1 MLQNEPTPH
10 TELDLG
16 HLERQATLV
25 SVKIIST
32 KSINDQESQTVE
44 DDGLLHGVELF
55 LVVLGLACAV
65 FLAAL
70 DQTIVSTALPKIVS
84 DFNGL
89 DQIAWVATSYL
100 LTTTSFQPMYGKL
113 SDIFGRKI
121 TFLFAIAIFEI
132 GSLLCGIAKDMV
144 SLIIYRAIAGIG
156 GGGIIGLVLII
167 ISDIV
172 SGKDRGK
179 YQGIVGACFGIAS
192 VAGPLMGGAFTDHI
206 TWRWCFFI
214 NIPLGVIT
222 ILAIIFFLHMKKP
235 TGSLLTKFKRID
247 FIGISLMISSTVCIL
262 LPLNWGGNTYP
273 WDSPVIITLLCIGA
287 AGYVIFGLAECYI
300 VSEPIAPPTQ
310 SGLDFMPYILS
321 VVVFSILSGQFFS
334 RTDKVSFRC
343 VTLIASAL
351 IIIGA
356 GLSTL
361 WNEKTGYGE
370 SIGYMIISGAGIGMS
385 IQSIILGVQG
395 LVEHKDIATVTTLT
409 LFFRTVFGIA
419 ISGTVFNNRL
429 SQTLSTLTL
438 PPTFSTNSVYT
449 IRFLPPEIKSLVID
463 AYVLAFQFTFY
474 IIILYSALMLITAL
488 FMGNSKPKYN
498 EGDEK
503 HATFE

>member
-1 MLQNEPTPH
+1 MQQYRNC
-10 TELDLG
+10 
-16 HLERQATLV
+16 
-25 SVKIIST
+25 
-32 KSINDQESQTVE
+32 
-44 DDGLLHGVELF
+44 
-55 LVVLGLACAV
+55 LACAV

-300 VSEPIAPPTQ
+300 VSEPIAPPHLFKKINVVSCFSTSFFQGMVFFSFIFYTPLFFQVVKEDSATQ

-409 LFFRTVFGIA
+409 LFFRSIGAVFGIA

-449 IRFLPPEIKSLVID
+449 IRFLPPEIKSLVIN

-474 IIILYSALMLITAL
+474 IIILYSALMLISAL